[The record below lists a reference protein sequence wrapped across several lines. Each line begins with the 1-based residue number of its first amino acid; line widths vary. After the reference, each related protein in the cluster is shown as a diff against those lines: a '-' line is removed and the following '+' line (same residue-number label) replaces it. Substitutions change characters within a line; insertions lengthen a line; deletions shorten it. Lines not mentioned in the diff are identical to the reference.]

1 MQGPPTGNSP
11 NFRVAGDVAVEPRLQ
26 IASHWPSPIMPKH
39 EKNYQERMR
48 WVSPLMIV
56 GLVILFILLLWN
68 YFTKYQ

>member
-1 MQGPPTGNSP
+1 
-11 NFRVAGDVAVEPRLQ
+11 
-26 IASHWPSPIMPKH
+26 MPKH

>member
-1 MQGPPTGNSP
+1 
-11 NFRVAGDVAVEPRLQ
+11 
-26 IASHWPSPIMPKH
+26 MPKH

-48 WVSPLMIV
+48 WVGPLMIV